1 MNIQLNSV
9 TSYIGL
15 ALLAFG
21 GFMILAGLDIIS
33 IQQVTVKK
41 GHRTW
46 MMGAIFAVVGFVMLF
61 PEFTSSSKVPSPEV
75 VTENLPNTATTPTNM
90 STDTLKE
97 WAPIDIVIANSNLW
111 RETAEG
117 TYTANGSKDAFAWS
131 KEQYAGN
138 LMVSF
143 DIESSASQASG
154 CAVVYGN
161 GQGLSYGNL
170 IFCVDWDGYGLEK
183 HTIYHEG
190 ENYLTFVPSDVDLQ
204 NNVYSVTIDIIDDT
218 ANMYVNGD
226 KVFSSFFNTQEI
238 DRSGRIGL
246 LKKWFDPEVTF
257 SNIRIRTPEK

>member
-21 GFMILAGLDIIS
+21 GFMILAGFDIIS
-33 IQQVTVKK
+33 IQQVTVRK
-41 GHRTW
+41 GRRTW

-61 PEFTSSSKVPSPEV
+61 PEFTSSPKVPSPEV
-75 VTENLPNTATTPTNM
+75 VTENLPNTAATPTDM
-90 STDTLKE
+90 STDTLNE
-97 WAPIDIVIANSNLW
+97 WVPIDIVIANSNLW
-111 RETAEG
+111 RETADG
-117 TYTANGSKDAFAWS
+117 TFTAKGSKDAFAWS

-138 LMVSF
+138 LMVNF
-143 DIESSASQASG
+143 DIESSANQASG
-154 CAVVYGN
+154 CLIVYGN

-204 NNVYSVTIDIIDDT
+204 NNVYSVTIEIIDDT
-218 ANMYVNGD
+218 ANMYANGD
-226 KVFSSFFNTQEI
+226 KVFSSFFDTQEI

-257 SNIRIRTPEK
+257 SNVRIRTPEK

>member
-1 MNIQLNSV
+1 MNIELNSI

-15 ALLAFG
+15 ALLALG
-21 GFMILAGLDIIS
+21 GFMILAGFDIIS
-33 IQQVTVKK
+33 VQQVTVKK
-41 GHRTW
+41 GRKTW

-61 PEFTSSSKVPSPEV
+61 PEFTSSSKVTSPEA
-75 VTENLPNTATTPTNM
+75 VTEILPKTAATPTNM
-90 STDTLKE
+90 SSDTLSE
-97 WAPIDIVIANSNLW
+97 WTPIDLVIANSNLW
-111 RETAEG
+111 QETAKG
-117 TYTANGSKDAFAWS
+117 TYTAKGSKDAFAWS
-131 KEQYAGN
+131 KEQYEGN

-143 DIESSASQASG
+143 DIESSANQASG
-154 CAVVYGN
+154 CVIVYGK

-190 ENYLTFVPSDVDLQ
+190 ENYLTFVPSDVDLK
-204 NNVYSVTIDIIDDT
+204 NNVYSVTIEIIDNT

-226 KVFSSFFNTQEI
+226 KVLSSFFDTQEI
-238 DRSGRIGL
+238 DQSGRIGL